1 MKIFVTGGAG
11 FIGRHLVE
19 SLNHGNEVTIF
30 ENFSNS
36 SKQEISYLL
45 QDGVTLVQGDMTD
58 LDLLKKVVRDYD
70 LVIHLAA
77 KIDIKESIKN
87 PHLSNEINV
96 NGTINLL
103 KACVD
108 NGVLKFIAASSASIY
123 GDPSVIPVTEE
134 TVPNPISPYA
144 ADKLAMESYVRA
156 FANTFKMN
164 SISLRFFNV
173 YGKSQSNAYAGV
185 ITKFMQGIASNKPL
199 VVFGDGKNTRDYI
212 HIKDLVQGISKA
224 IDHIDGKKGRTYNIA
239 AGKSVSVNEL
249 AELMIS
255 ISGKNLEIQH
265 DPPREGDLRFSE
277 ANIQMAIDE
286 LNYQPNI
293 TLKEGLSK
301 LLLNR

>member
-36 SKQEISYLL
+36 SKQEISNLL
-45 QDGVTLVQGDMTD
+45 QDGVTLVQGDLTD
-58 LDLLKKVVRDYD
+58 RDLLKKVVRDYD

-77 KIDIKESIKN
+77 KIDIEESIKN

-96 NGTINLL
+96 KGTINLL

-108 NGVLKFIAASSASIY
+108 NSILKFIAASSASIY
-123 GDPSVIPVTEE
+123 GDPGVIPVTEE

-144 ADKLAMESYVRA
+144 ADKLAMEAYVRA

-173 YGKSQSNAYAGV
+173 YGKSQSNVYAGV
-185 ITKFMQGIASNKPL
+185 ITKFMQRIASNKPL
-199 VVFGDGKNTRDYI
+199 IVFGDGKNTRDYI

-239 AGKSVSVNEL
+239 TGKSVSINEL

-277 ANIQMAIDE
+277 ANIQRAIDE

>member
-1 MKIFVTGGAG
+1 MKMFVTGGAG
-11 FIGRHLVE
+11 FIGRHLIE
-19 SLNHGNEVTIF
+19 SLNHGNEVTLF

-45 QDGVTLVQGDMTD
+45 QDGVTLVQGDLTD
-58 LDLLKKVVRDYD
+58 LALLKKVVRDYD

-77 KIDIKESIKN
+77 KIDIEESIKN

-96 NGTINLL
+96 QGTINLL

-108 NGVLKFIAASSASIY
+108 NDVLKFIAASSASIY
-123 GDPSVIPVTEE
+123 GDPDVIPVTEE

-144 ADKLAMESYVRA
+144 ADKLAMEFYVRA
-156 FANTFKMN
+156 FANTFNMN

-173 YGKSQSNAYAGV
+173 YGKGQSNAYAGV
-185 ITKFMQGIASNKPL
+185 MTKFMQRIASNKPL
-199 VVFGDGKNTRDYI
+199 IVFGDGKNTRDYI

-239 AGKSVSVNEL
+239 TGKSKSVNEL

-255 ISGKNLEIQH
+255 ISRKNLEIQH

-277 ANIQMAIDE
+277 ANIQRAIDE

>member
-36 SKQEISYLL
+36 SKQEISNLL
-45 QDGVTLVQGDMTD
+45 QDGITLVQGDLTD
-58 LDLLKKVVRDYD
+58 LALLKKVVRDYD

-77 KIDIKESIKN
+77 KIDIEESIKN

-108 NGVLKFIAASSASIY
+108 NSILKFIAASSASIY
-123 GDPSVIPVTEE
+123 GDPTVIPVTEE

-144 ADKLAMESYVRA
+144 ADKLAMESYVHA

-185 ITKFMQGIASNKPL
+185 ITKFMQRIASNKPL
-199 VVFGDGKNTRDYI
+199 IVFGDGKNTRDYI

-224 IDHIDGKKGRTYNIA
+224 IDLIDGKKGRIYNIA
-239 AGKSVSVNEL
+239 TGKSVSVNEL

-265 DPPREGDLRFSE
+265 DPPRGGDLRFSE
-277 ANIQMAIDE
+277 ANIQRAIDE

>member
-36 SKQEISYLL
+36 SKQEISNLL
-45 QDGVTLVQGDMTD
+45 QDGVTLVQGDLTD
-58 LDLLKKVVRDYD
+58 RDLLKKVVRDYD

-77 KIDIKESIKN
+77 KIDIEESIKN

-96 NGTINLL
+96 KGTINLL

-123 GDPSVIPVTEE
+123 GDPEVIPVTEE

-144 ADKLAMESYVRA
+144 ADKLAMESYVHA

-173 YGKSQSNAYAGV
+173 YGKNQSNVYAGV
-185 ITKFMQGIASNKPL
+185 ITKFMQMIASNKPL
-199 VVFGDGKNTRDYI
+199 IVFGDGKNTRDYI

-239 AGKSVSVNEL
+239 TGKSVSINEL

-277 ANIQMAIDE
+277 ANIQRAIDE

>member
-19 SLNHGNEVTIF
+19 SLNYGNEVTIF

-36 SKQEISYLL
+36 SKQEISNLL
-45 QDGVTLVQGDMTD
+45 QDGVTLVQGDLTD
-58 LDLLKKVVRDYD
+58 RDLLKKVVRDYD

-77 KIDIKESIKN
+77 KIDIEESIKN

-96 NGTINLL
+96 KGTINLL

-108 NGVLKFIAASSASIY
+108 NSILKFIAASSASIY
-123 GDPSVIPVTEE
+123 GDPEVIPVTEE
-134 TVPNPISPYA
+134 TVLNPISPYA
-144 ADKLAMESYVRA
+144 ADKLAMESYVHA

-173 YGKSQSNAYAGV
+173 YGKNQSNAYAGV
-185 ITKFMQGIASNKPL
+185 ITKFMQMIASNKPL
-199 VVFGDGKNTRDYI
+199 IVFGDGKNTRDYI

-239 AGKSVSVNEL
+239 TGKSVSINEL

-277 ANIQMAIDE
+277 ANIQRAIDE